1 MVIPMKGTEMKTLEL
16 TDEQYSE
23 LLRELGATLTVDG
36 LTAAQRGRVV
46 LESILGREAVVA

>member
-1 MVIPMKGTEMKTLEL
+1 MKTLEL